1 MGISTEVYTI
11 YGWKV
16 VALGALEDWV
26 EEKFKGYWP
35 DGVIAD
41 YDFENLYVGAIMF
54 ESGDSRWGEMYGESS
69 FSEAEAE
76 DQLTKWM
83 LNNRDFYTK
92 LQTLCPELRV
102 KPRFISW
109 VNYS

>member
-1 MGISTEVYTI
+1 MGISTKVYTI
-11 YGWKV
+11 YGWKIESNKNIFTW
-16 VALGALEDWV
+16 L
-26 EEKFKGYWP
+26 EEKLRGDYPK
-35 DGVIAD
+35 GVIPD

-54 ESGDSRWGEMYGESS
+54 ESGDARWGEMCGESS
-69 FSEAEAE
+69 FSEKESD

-83 LNNRDFYTK
+83 LENKEFYTK
-92 LQTLCPELRV
+92 LQILCPELKA